1 VNSYYSETTITNLL
15 NLSDDYDMKKSQI
28 FKGKTAWIT
37 GASSGIGESLVYE
50 LVRRG
55 SNVIA
60 SSIDAEGLERV
71 KAGCTGKSEMV
82 HCYPFDLAETSAIH
96 LVVKQV
102 IEKAGKIDYLFNI
115 GGISQRA
122 RIDETP
128 LWLDRKIF
136 EINYFGTI
144 ALTKAV
150 LPYMV
155 TQQSGHILATS
166 SISGRFG
173 FPLRSAYS
181 ASKQALHGFFETLYL
196 ENKINNIRVSVIIP
210 GRVRTAISLHALDSE
225 GKEHGKLDDGQAN
238 GISPEK
244 AAEIII
250 KGMLKNKREILVG
263 KNELIMLHI
272 RRYFP
277 WLFFRIA
284 DKIKA

>member
-1 VNSYYSETTITNLL
+1 
-15 NLSDDYDMKKSQI
+15 MKIDIQ
-28 FKGKTAWIT
+28 FEGKVAWIT

-50 LVRRG
+50 FVKKG
-55 SNVIA
+55 ATVIA
-60 SSIDAEGLERV
+60 SSNDLPGLERV
-71 KAGCTGKSEMV
+71 KSSCADRSSMV
-82 HCYPFDLAETSAIH
+82 HCVPFDLGDTSGI
-96 LVVKQV
+96 K
-102 IEKAGKIDYLFNI
+102 KIVEQQFNSSGRFDFLLNI

-150 LPYMV
+150 LPYMIR
-155 TQQSGHILATS
+155 QQSGHILATS

-196 ENKINNIRVSVIIP
+196 ENKKNNIRSSVIIP
-210 GRVRTAISLHALDSE
+210 GRVRTSISFHALNSE
-225 GKEHGKLDDGQAN
+225 GNEHGKLDEGLAN
-238 GISPEK
+238 GIQPEQ
-244 AAEIII
+244 AAKIII
-250 KGMLKNKREILVG
+250 KGILRNKREILVG
-263 KNELIMLHI
+263 SSEMLLLYI

-284 DKIKA
+284 DKVKST

>member
-1 VNSYYSETTITNLL
+1 MN
-15 NLSDDYDMKKSQI
+15 KKY
-28 FKGKTAWIT
+28 FKEKVVWIT
-37 GASSGIGESLVYE
+37 GASSGIGEALVYKFAKY
-50 LVRRG
+50 G
-55 SNVIA
+55 ATVIA
-60 SSIDAEGLERV
+60 SSNDLPGLERV
-71 KAGCTGKSEMV
+71 KDGCGSNSGLV
-82 HCYPFDLAETSAIH
+82 HCVPFDLIDMSEINKTADR
-96 LVVKQV
+96 QV
-102 IEKAGKIDYLFNI
+102 EKFGRVDFLLNL

-150 LPYMV
+150 LPHMIR
-155 TQQSGHILATS
+155 QKSGHVLATS

-196 ENKINNIRVSVIIP
+196 ENKKYNIRSSVIIP
-210 GRVRTAISLHALDSE
+210 GRVRTSISFHALNAE
-225 GKEHGKLDDGQAN
+225 GNEHGKLDEGLAK
-238 GISPEK
+238 GITPEK
-244 AAEIII
+244 AARQIINGI
-250 KGMLKNKREILVG
+250 LRNKREILVG
-263 KNELIMLHI
+263 KGELIMLHI

-284 DKIKA
+284 DKIKSM

>member
-1 VNSYYSETTITNLL
+1 
-15 NLSDDYDMKKSQI
+15 MKDSLFANKV
-28 FKGKTAWIT
+28 AWIT

-50 LVRRG
+50 FVRRG
-55 SNVIA
+55 ATVIA
-60 SSIDAEGLERV
+60 SSNDMAGLARV
-71 KAGCTGKSEMV
+71 REACDNKSDMV
-82 HCYPFDLAETSAIH
+82 KCVPFDLSDTAG
-96 LVVKQV
+96 
-102 IEKAGKIDYLFNI
+102 IEEIANQQILTLGKIDFLLNI

-150 LPYMV
+150 LPHMIR
-155 TQQSGHILATS
+155 QKSGYILATS

-196 ENKINNIRVSVIIP
+196 ENKSFNIKTSVVIP
-210 GRVRTAISLHALDSE
+210 GRVNTSISYHALNAE
-225 GKEHGKLDDGQAN
+225 GKEHGKLDDGLAK
-238 GISPEK
+238 GISPGK
-244 AAEIII
+244 AAKIII
-250 KGMLKNKREILVG
+250 RGIERDKREILVG
-263 KNELIMLHI
+263 RSELLLLYI
-272 RRYFP
+272 RRYLP

-284 DKIKA
+284 DKIKST

>member
-1 VNSYYSETTITNLL
+1 
-15 NLSDDYDMKKSQI
+15 MKKDKMFI
-28 FKGKTAWIT
+28 GKVAWIT
-37 GASSGIGESLVYE
+37 GASSGIGESLVHE
-50 LVRRG
+50 FVRMG
-55 SNVIA
+55 ATVVA
-60 SSIDAEGLERV
+60 SSNDLPGLDRV
-71 KAGCTGKSEMV
+71 KATCADKSAMV
-82 HCYPFDLAETSAIH
+82 HCVPFDLADTSGID
-96 LVVKQV
+96 
-102 IEKAGKIDYLFNI
+102 KIVEEQINTLGRIDFLLNI

-136 EINYFGTI
+136 EINYFWTI

-150 LPYMV
+150 LPYMIR
-155 TQQSGHILATS
+155 QQSGHIMATS

-196 ENKINNIRVSVIIP
+196 ENKQFHIKSSVIIP
-210 GRVRTAISLHALDSE
+210 GRVRTSISFHALDAE
-225 GKEHGKLDDGQAN
+225 GKEHGKLDDGQAK
-238 GISPEK
+238 GILPGK

-250 KGMLKNKREILVG
+250 NGMVRNKREILVG
-263 KNELIMLHI
+263 KSELFLLHI

-284 DKIKA
+284 DKIKST

>member
-1 VNSYYSETTITNLL
+1 
-15 NLSDDYDMKKSQI
+15 MKNEKQ
-28 FKGKTAWIT
+28 FTGKVAWIT
-37 GASSGIGESLVYE
+37 GASSGIGESLVHE
-50 LVRRG
+50 FVRRG
-55 SNVIA
+55 ATVIA
-60 SSIDAEGLERV
+60 SSNDLTGLERV
-71 KAGCTGKSEMV
+71 KTECGDKSGMV
-82 HCYPFDLAETSAIH
+82 HCVPFDLADTSGIDKIVEQQFS
-96 LVVKQV
+96 LY
-102 IEKAGKIDYLFNI
+102 GKFDFLLNL

-150 LPYMV
+150 LPFMV
-155 TQQSGHILATS
+155 RQKSGHILATS

-181 ASKQALHGFFETLYL
+181 ASKQAIHGFIETLYL
-196 ENKINNIRVSVIIP
+196 ENKKNNIRASVIIP
-210 GRVRTAISLHALDSE
+210 GRVKTSISFHALNGE
-225 GKEHGKLDDGQAN
+225 GKEHGKLDDGQSK
-238 GISPEK
+238 GLSPQK

-250 KGMLKNKREILVG
+250 RGMVLNRREILVG

-272 RRYFP
+272 RRYCP

-284 DKIKA
+284 DKIKSM

>member
-1 VNSYYSETTITNLL
+1 MKDRMYTN
-15 NLSDDYDMKKSQI
+15 KVV
-28 FKGKTAWIT
+28 WIT

-50 LVRRG
+50 FVRRG
-55 SNVIA
+55 AVVIA
-60 SSIDAEGLERV
+60 SSNDLPGLLRV
-71 KAGCTGKSEMV
+71 KEACGSRSEMV
-82 HCYPFDLAETSAIH
+82 NCVPFDLSETEG
-96 LVVKQV
+96 
-102 IEKAGKIDYLFNI
+102 IEKITGEQISAYGRIDILLNI

-150 LPYMV
+150 LPYMIR
-155 TQQSGHILATS
+155 QKSGHILATS

-196 ENKINNIRVSVIIP
+196 ENKSSNIRASVIIP
-210 GRVRTAISLHALDSE
+210 GRVNTAISYHALNPE
-225 GKEHGKLDDGQAN
+225 GKEHGKLDEGQAM
-238 GISPEK
+238 GISPDK
-244 AAEIII
+244 AAKIII
-250 KGMLKNKREILVG
+250 RGIERDKREILVG
-263 KNELIMLHI
+263 KSELILLHI
-272 RRYFP
+272 RRYLP

-284 DKIKA
+284 DKIKST

>member
-1 VNSYYSETTITNLL
+1 MERRR
-15 NLSDDYDMKKSQI
+15 K
-28 FKGKTAWIT
+28 FEGKTAWIT
-37 GASSGIGESLVYE
+37 GASSGIGEALVKE
-50 LVRRG
+50 FIREGAR
-55 SNVIA
+55 VIA
-60 SSIDAEGLERV
+60 SSNDFSGLEKV
-71 KAGCTGKSEMV
+71 KNSLGSSSGSMQIVVFDLSDTGKITEIAAAVMN
-82 HCYPFDLAETSAIH
+82 ET
-96 LVVKQV
+96 
-102 IEKAGKIDYLFNI
+102 GRIDYLLNI

-122 RIDETP
+122 RIEETP

-155 TQQSGHILATS
+155 TRNSGHILATS

-196 ENKINNIRVSVIIP
+196 ENKKHNIKVSMIIP
-210 GRVRTAISLHALDSE
+210 GRVRTSISVHALDGQ
-225 GKEHGKLDDGQAN
+225 GKEHGKLDDGQSKGLSA
-238 GISPEK
+238 EK
-244 AAEIII
+244 AAKIII
-250 KGMLKNKREILVG
+250 KGIMRGRHEILVG
-263 KNELIMLHI
+263 KGELMLLYI

-284 DKIKA
+284 DKIKPT

>member
-1 VNSYYSETTITNLL
+1 MRKSEL
-15 NLSDDYDMKKSQI
+15 
-28 FKGKTAWIT
+28 FRGKVAWIT
-37 GASSGIGESLVYE
+37 GASSGIGEALVYE
-50 LVRRG
+50 FVKLG
-55 SNVIA
+55 ATVIA
-60 SSIDAEGLERV
+60 SSNDLPGLERV
-71 KAGCTGKSEMV
+71 KATCREKALNVSCV
-82 HCYPFDLAETSAIH
+82 PFDLSNTTG
-96 LVVKQV
+96 
-102 IEKAGKIDYLFNI
+102 IENIVRQQLDLLGHIDFLLNI

-155 TQQSGHILATS
+155 RQQSGHILATS

-196 ENKINNIRVSVIIP
+196 ENKKLNIRTSVIIP
-210 GRVRTAISLHALDSE
+210 GRVRTNISFHALDSE
-225 GKEHGKLDDGQAN
+225 GKEHGKMDEGLAK
-238 GISPEK
+238 GIMPEK
-244 AAEIII
+244 AAGIII
-250 KGMLKNKREILVG
+250 RGIKRNKREILVG
-263 KNELIMLHI
+263 RGELILLYI
-272 RRYFP
+272 RRLCP

-284 DKIKA
+284 DKFKPT